1 MPWSV
6 SPKLEIWNRK
16 LHFYLGLYFLFFLW
30 LFAFSGLLLNHSQ
43 WRFAEFWP
51 NRTETSYERPIQAP
65 ASANDVDRAK
75 EIMRELNLTGE
86 IDWPPQKAPPGRL
99 DFAVNRPGN
108 RNRVSVDLVQSR
120 ATVTQIQ
127 INSWGVMRVL
137 HTFSGTRGNNL
148 TAKRD
153 WILTSI
159 WVVAMDA
166 LSIGLLLMVL
176 SSYYMWYRLKQKRLL
191 GWVSLGAGVL
201 SCALFVVGLTWLG

>member
-1 MPWSV
+1 
-6 SPKLEIWNRK
+6 
-16 LHFYLGLYFLFFLW
+16 
-30 LFAFSGLLLNHSQ
+30 
-43 WRFAEFWP
+43 
-51 NRTETSYERPIQAP
+51 
-65 ASANDVDRAK
+65 
-75 EIMRELNLTGE
+75 
-86 IDWPPQKAPPGRL
+86 
-99 DFAVNRPGN
+99 
-108 RNRVSVDLVQSR
+108 
-120 ATVTQIQ
+120 
-127 INSWGVMRVL
+127 MRVL

-201 SCALFVVGLTWLG
+201 SCTLFVVGLTWLG